1 MWSGPR
7 NLSTAMMRSFGARND
22 CRAMDEPFYAAYLSA
37 TGLKH
42 PLYQEIIE
50 DGLTNPDD
58 VVAHCLG
65 VSDTPISYQKHMCHH
80 MIEGFPLDWLDQ
92 VTNVSLLR
100 EPARVLASYAA
111 KVETVSALDIGF
123 PQQRALMD
131 RVLDGGGTPIVVEA
145 SDIRRN
151 PRKMLDALCDAIG
164 IPFDPAMLSWEAGE
178 REEDGVWAKHWYD
191 TVWKSTGFAPAETS
205 PLPTLPEHLSAIEA
219 EVMPDYEFMRSHCLS
234 V

>member
-1 MWSGPR
+1 
-7 NLSTAMMRSFGARND
+7 MRSFGARND
-22 CRAMDEPFYAAYLSA
+22 CSAMDEPFYAAYLHA

-42 PLYQEIIE
+42 PLYQEIID
-50 DGLTNPDD
+50 DGLINPAD

-65 VSDTPISYQKHMCHH
+65 ADDKPISYQKHMCHH
-80 MIEGFPLDWLDQ
+80 MIDGFPLDWLDQ
-92 VTNVSLLR
+92 VTNVFLLR

-111 KVETVSALDIGF
+111 KVETVSAIDIGF

-131 RVLDGGGTPIVVEA
+131 RVIKGGGTPIVVEA
-145 SDIRRN
+145 ADIRRN
-151 PRKMLDALCDAIG
+151 PRKMLEALCSEIG
-164 IPFDPAMLSWEAGE
+164 IPFDPAMLSWTAGE

-191 TVWKSTGFAPAETS
+191 AVWKSTGFAPAEVS
-205 PLPTLPEHLSAIEA
+205 PLPSLPDNLAEIEN

>member
-1 MWSGPR
+1 
-7 NLSTAMMRSFGARND
+7 MMRSFGARND
-22 CRAMDEPFYAAYLSA
+22 CRAMDEPFYAAYLHA

-42 PLYQEIIE
+42 PLYQEIID
-50 DGLTNPDD
+50 DGLIDPTD
-58 VVAHCLG
+58 VVAHCL
-65 VSDTPISYQKHMCHH
+65 DANDKPISYQKHMCHH

-92 VTNVSLLR
+92 VTNVFLLR

-111 KVETVSALDIGF
+111 KVETVSAIDIGF

-131 RVLDGGGTPIVVEA
+131 RVIEGGGTPIVVEA

-151 PRKMLDALCDAIG
+151 PRKMLEALCDAIG

-178 REEDGVWAKHWYD
+178 RAEDGVWAKHWYD
-191 TVWKSTGFAPAETS
+191 AVWKSTGFAPAEKS
-205 PLPTLPEHLSAIEA
+205 PPPLLPEHLSVIEV
-219 EVMPDYEFMRSHCLS
+219 EVAPDYEFMRSHCLS